1 MGWQDLVCVACA
13 GRVVEGRCPTCRAAR
28 EQFRAAPASMA
39 PLLVAAGAMLALLL
53 LLLLPRL

>member
-1 MGWQDLVCVACA
+1 MGWQDLVCAACA

-39 PLLVAAGAMLALLL
+39 PLLVAAGALLALLL
-53 LLLLPRL
+53 LLLLPHL